1 MVQAIIDTDDRVAM
15 QMSADTFVAVDGV
28 DLEVSIYPAIA
39 RFLFRGEWER
49 AHISAVE
56 TASEIA
62 RAGYRPDGLLVKSGQ
77 KWSERFE
84 DMRLSEG

>member
-1 MVQAIIDTDDRVAM
+1 MIFASGTISKLLPFSAM
-15 QMSADTFVAVDGV
+15 NATMA
-28 DLEVSIYPAIA
+28 L
-39 RFLFRGEWER
+39 ER
-49 AHISAVE
+49 AQKAVE